1 MRQQPAAKKVAALV
15 LAGDRPGDADAVA
28 KATGASC
35 KALAPVLGTP
45 MLLRVIEALQ
55 TCERIGSCVLVGPS
69 RQALESC
76 PPLRQFTAQPQVNW
90 LPGAD
95 SLSGSAQAGLADLD
109 PEAPVLITTADH
121 ALLTAPM
128 LEHFLEQALASRA
141 DLSLG
146 LVKHDL
152 LKAAYPETQRTVLR
166 FSDGSYCGCNLYL
179 IANARGRGLI
189 PLWRRAES
197 DRKSPRLMVAKLLG
211 WGAVARYVSGS
222 LSLAQASQAIFDS
235 AGASLGFVAMPFPQ
249 AGIDVDTPAD
259 LALAEKILAS
269 S

>member
-1 MRQQPAAKKVAALV
+1 MRQQTARKEVVALV
-15 LAGDRPGDADAVA
+15 LAGDRPGDDAVA

-45 MLLRVIEALQ
+45 MLLRVLEALQ
-55 TCERIGSCVLVGPS
+55 ACARIGPCVLVGPS

-76 PPLRQFTAQPQVNW
+76 PPLRQFTAQSQVNW
-90 LPGAD
+90 LPSAD
-95 SLSGSAQAGLADLD
+95 SLSGSAQAGLADID
-109 PEAPVLITTADH
+109 PGAPVLITTADH

-146 LVKHDL
+146 LVKYDL
-152 LKAAYPETQRTVLR
+152 LKAAYPEAQRTVLR

-179 IANARGRGLI
+179 VANARGRELI
-189 PLWRRAES
+189 PLWRRAEA
-197 DRKSPRLMVAKLLG
+197 DRKSPRRIVAKLLG

-222 LSLAQASQAIFDS
+222 LSLAQASQAISDN
-235 AGASLGFVAMPFPQ
+235 AGARLGVVAMPFPQ

>member
-1 MRQQPAAKKVAALV
+1 MKQQPAAKKVAALV
-15 LAGDRPGDADAVA
+15 LAGDRPGDNAVA

-55 TCERIGSCVLVGPS
+55 ACERIGPCVLVGPS

-76 PPLRQFTAQPQVNW
+76 PPLRQFTTQSQVNW

-95 SLSGSAQAGLADLD
+95 SLSGSVQAGLEDID
-109 PEAPVLITTADH
+109 PDAPVLITTADH
-121 ALLTAPM
+121 ALLNGPM
-128 LEHFLEQALASRA
+128 LDYFLEQALSSRA

-146 LVKHDL
+146 LAQYDL
-152 LKAAYPETQRTVLR
+152 LKAAYPEAQRTVLR

-179 IANARGRGLI
+179 VANARGRGLI
-189 PLWRRAES
+189 PVWRRAEA
-197 DRKSPRLMVAKLLG
+197 DRKSPRRVIAKLLG

-235 AGASLGFVAMPFPQ
+235 AGASLGVVAMPFPQ

>member
-1 MRQQPAAKKVAALV
+1 MKQQPAAKKVAALV
-15 LAGDRPGDADAVA
+15 LAGDRPGDNAVA

-55 TCERIGSCVLVGPS
+55 DCERIGPCVLVGPS

-76 PPLRQFTAQPQVNW
+76 PPLRQFTAQSQVNW

-95 SLSGSAQAGLADLD
+95 SLSGSVQAGLENID
-109 PEAPVLITTADH
+109 PDAPVLITTADH
-121 ALLTAPM
+121 ALLNGPM
-128 LEHFLEQALASRA
+128 LDYFLEQALSSRA

-146 LVKHDL
+146 LAQYDL
-152 LKAAYPETQRTVLR
+152 LKAAYPEAQRTVLR
-166 FSDGSYCGCNLYL
+166 FADGSYCGCNLYL
-179 IANARGRGLI
+179 VANARGRGLI
-189 PLWRRAES
+189 PVWHRAEA
-197 DRKSPRLMVAKLLG
+197 DRKSPRRVIAKLLG

-222 LSLAQASQAIFDS
+222 LSLDQASQAIFDS
-235 AGASLGFVAMPFPQ
+235 AGASLGVVAMPFPQ

>member
-1 MRQQPAAKKVAALV
+1 MRQQSVAKKVVALV
-15 LAGDRPGDADAVA
+15 LAGDRPGADAVA

-45 MLLRVIEALQ
+45 MLLRVLEALQ
-55 TCERIGSCVLVGPS
+55 ACERIGPCVLAGPS

-76 PPLRQFTAQPQVNW
+76 PPLREFTAQPQVNW

-95 SLSGSAQAGLADLD
+95 SLSGSVQAGLEDIAPD
-109 PEAPVLITTADH
+109 APVLITTADH
-121 ALLTAPM
+121 ALLNAPM
-128 LEHFLEQALASRA
+128 LEHFVSQALASRA

-152 LKAAYPETQRTVLR
+152 LKAAHPEAQRTVLR
-166 FSDGSYCGCNLYL
+166 FSDGAYCGCNLYL
-179 IANARGRGLI
+179 VATARGRGLI
-189 PLWRRAES
+189 PVWRRAEA
-197 DRKSPRLMVAKLLG
+197 DRKSPRLMMAKLLG

-222 LSLAQASQAIFDS
+222 LSLAQASQAIFDR
-235 AGASLGFVAMPFPQ
+235 ANASLGVVSMPFPQ
-249 AGIDVDTPAD
+249 AGIDVDTLAD

>member
-1 MRQQPAAKKVAALV
+1 MRQQPAAKEVAALV
-15 LAGDRPGDADAVA
+15 LAGDRSDDDAVA

-35 KALAPVLGTP
+35 KALAPVLGIP

-55 TCERIGSCVLVGPS
+55 ACERIGPCVLVGPS

-76 PPLRQFTAQPQVNW
+76 PPLRQFAAQSQVNW
-90 LPGAD
+90 LPSAD
-95 SLSGSAQAGLADLD
+95 SLSGSVQAGLEGID
-109 PEAPVLITTADH
+109 PDAPVLITTADH
-121 ALLTAPM
+121 ALLNGSM
-128 LEHFLEQALASRA
+128 LDYFLEQALTSRA

-146 LVKHDL
+146 LAQYDL
-152 LKAAYPETQRTVLR
+152 LKAAYPEAQRTVLR

-179 IANARGRGLI
+179 VANARGRGLI
-189 PLWRRAES
+189 PVWRRAEA
-197 DRKSPRLMVAKLLG
+197 DRKSPRRAIAKLLG

-235 AGASLGFVAMPFPQ
+235 AGASLGVVAMPFPQ
-249 AGIDVDTPAD
+249 AGIDVDTPSD

>member
-1 MRQQPAAKKVAALV
+1 MKQQAAGKKVVALV
-15 LAGDRPGDADAVA
+15 LAGDRPGADAVA

-45 MLLRVIEALQ
+45 MLLRVLEALQ
-55 TCERIGSCVLVGPS
+55 ACERIGSCVLVGPS

-76 PPLRQFTAQPQVNW
+76 PPLRQFAAQSQVSW

-95 SLSGSAQAGLADLD
+95 SLSGSAQAGLADIA
-109 PEAPVLITTADH
+109 PGAPVLITTADH
-121 ALLTAPM
+121 ALLNGPM

-146 LVKHDL
+146 LAQYDL
-152 LKAAYPETQRTVLR
+152 LKEAYPEARRTVLR
-166 FSDGSYCGCNLYL
+166 FADGSYCGCNLYL
-179 IANARGRGLI
+179 VANARGRSLI
-189 PLWRRAES
+189 PLWRQAEAE
-197 DRKSPRLMVAKLLG
+197 RKNPRLMVAKLLG

-222 LSLAQASQAIFDS
+222 LSLDQASQAIFDS
-235 AGASLGFVAMPFPQ
+235 AGARLGVVEMPFPQ

>member
-1 MRQQPAAKKVAALV
+1 MSQQPAAKKVAALV
-15 LAGDRPGDADAVA
+15 LAGDRSGGDAVA

-55 TCERIGSCVLVGPS
+55 ACERIGPCVLVGPS

-76 PPLRQFTAQPQVNW
+76 PPLRQFTAQSQVNW

-95 SLSGSAQAGLADLD
+95 SLSGSAQAGLEDID
-109 PEAPVLITTADH
+109 PDAPVLITTADH
-121 ALLTAPM
+121 ALLNGPM

-146 LVKHDL
+146 LVQHDL
-152 LKAAYPETQRTVLR
+152 LKAAYPEAQRTVLR
-166 FSDGSYCGCNLYL
+166 FSDGSYCGCNLYFV
-179 IANARGRGLI
+179 ANARGRGLI
-189 PLWRRAES
+189 PVWRRAEA

-235 AGASLGFVAMPFPQ
+235 TSASLGVVAMPFPQ

>member
-1 MRQQPAAKKVAALV
+1 MRQQTAGKEVVALV
-15 LAGDRPGDADAVA
+15 LAGDRSGSDAVA

-35 KALAPVLGTP
+35 KALAPVLGAP

-55 TCERIGSCVLVGPS
+55 ACERIGPCVLAGPS

-76 PPLRQFTAQPQVNW
+76 PPLRQFIAQPQVNW
-90 LPGAD
+90 LPGANLLSD
-95 SLSGSAQAGLADLD
+95 SVQAGLADID
-109 PEAPVLITTADH
+109 PDAPVLITTADH

-152 LKAAYPETQRTVLR
+152 LKAAYPEAQRTVLR

-179 IANARGRGLI
+179 VANARGRELI
-189 PLWRRAES
+189 PLWRRAEA

-222 LSLAQASQAIFDS
+222 LSLAQASQAISDN
-235 AGASLGFVAMPFPQ
+235 AGVRLGVVAMPFPQ
-249 AGIDVDTPAD
+249 AGIDVDTAAD